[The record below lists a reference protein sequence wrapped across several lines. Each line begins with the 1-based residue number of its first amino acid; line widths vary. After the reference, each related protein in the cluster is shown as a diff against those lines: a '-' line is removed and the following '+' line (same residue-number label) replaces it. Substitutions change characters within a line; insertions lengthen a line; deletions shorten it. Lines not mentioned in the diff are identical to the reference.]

1 MRKIGVFILFYF
13 GTTLFMSCQDEK
25 VKFMIP
31 DEEMIKILTYLGS
44 SNFKPK
50 FEFKRQYIQFALST
64 DL

>member
-31 DEEMIKILTYLGS
+31 DEEMIKIL
-44 SNFKPK
+44 NIPPHKK
-50 FEFKRQYIQFALST
+50 N
-64 DL
+64 DLLKADIKNIYESKYAFL